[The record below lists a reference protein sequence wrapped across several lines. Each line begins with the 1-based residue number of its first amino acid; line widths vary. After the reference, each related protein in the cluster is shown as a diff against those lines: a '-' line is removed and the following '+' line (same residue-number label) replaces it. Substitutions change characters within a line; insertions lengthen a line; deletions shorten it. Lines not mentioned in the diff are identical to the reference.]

1 MINIWGGN
9 WYDGIYI
16 VCGNAIHNLWVKK
29 SLFLLQIIGLQN
41 YKTELYSIINF
52 FQNYITSFYNL

>member
-16 VCGNAIHNLWVKK
+16 VRGNAIHNLWVKK

-52 FQNYITSFYNL
+52 FQN

>member
-16 VCGNAIHNLWVKK
+16 VRGKAIDNLQIKK

-41 YKTELYSIINF
+41 YKT
-52 FQNYITSFYNL
+52 